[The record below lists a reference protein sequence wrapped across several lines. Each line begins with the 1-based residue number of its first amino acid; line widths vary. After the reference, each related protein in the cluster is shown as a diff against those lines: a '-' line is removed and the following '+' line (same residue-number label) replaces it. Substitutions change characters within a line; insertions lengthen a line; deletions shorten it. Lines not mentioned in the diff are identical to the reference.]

1 MKIILATKNQGKLK
15 EFEVLARNTDLEFET
30 LPDHITELPEETGST
45 FKENALIK
53 AEYAF
58 KNCGGVACLADDSGL
73 EVDFLNGEPG
83 IFSSRYSEEGTD
95 ESNMEK
101 LLHELKEAEDSQR
114 SARFKCSL
122 MLLTNDNDYFAE
134 GSFEGL
140 IAKEKKGSM
149 GFGYDP
155 IFIVP
160 KKGKHLAELNEKD
173 KNAISHRAL
182 AFNELLGLL

>member
-134 GSFEGL
+134 GSFEEGDGQGL
-140 IAKEKKGSM
+140 DGLQPFVKGAFRH
-149 GFGYDP
+149 GGRVFHEFELKAILRDER
-155 IFIVP
+155 FIDV
-160 KKGKHLAELNEKD
+160 AAD
-173 KNAISHRAL
+173 KSN
-182 AFNELLGLL
+182 

>member
-1 MKIILATKNQGKLK
+1 
-15 EFEVLARNTDLEFET
+15 
-30 LPDHITELPEETGST
+30 
-45 FKENALIK
+45 
-53 AEYAF
+53 
-58 KNCGGVACLADDSGL
+58 
-73 EVDFLNGEPG
+73 
-83 IFSSRYSEEGTD
+83 
-95 ESNMEK
+95 
-101 LLHELKEAEDSQR
+101 
-114 SARFKCSL
+114 

-160 KKGKHLAELNEKD
+160 KKGRHLAELNEKD

-182 AFNELLGLL
+182 AFNKLLGLL

>member
-30 LPDHITELPEETGST
+30 LPNHITELPEETGST

-140 IAKEKKGSM
+140 IAKEKKRSL

-160 KKGKHLAELNEKD
+160 EKGKHLAELNEKD

-182 AFNELLGLL
+182 AFNKLLGLL